1 MHRIRENKT
10 IKRITN
16 YYINSL
22 YGENSKINEDKEK
35 INFSQKKRQRENYNP
50 PENKKNILSQK
61 INILSKKFLTFE
73 KFQNKIRDQLLIHKA
88 KRNDF
93 LSKNI
98 NFPIFSPKS
107 SNKNIFLLEN
117 DFNTSIINNDLKK
130 MDKIK
135 NINNNKSKNYKNEN
149 FIYQTNK
156 KLNIKENKNIDNYI
170 NSSKQKLLVSVYSPK
185 NKNNENENDIFNISI
200 KDLNNFPIYRNGKK
214 GIKQIIISLISGIV
228 IIGFVYFT
236 SNDIQ
241 SSEIKNALNCFSL
254 SSWIKICCFIVIVIL
269 IFLIYYKNKEI
280 FTCNKIALEDFE
292 LLKKLLYDNYLGNK
306 EEYIGLFQNQ
316 FTKDCSKSRNIS
328 ESKYIKYILPIIYK
342 NITEFNEKV
351 YKIKHNNEIA
361 NNLIIEENDVII
373 SGQKMKLWKYNKLS
387 NI

>member
-1 MHRIRENKT
+1 MNRIRENKT

-50 PENKKNILSQK
+50 QENKKNILSQK

-73 KFQNKIRDQLLIHKA
+73 KFQNKIRDQLLINKT

-98 NFPIFSPKS
+98 NSPIFSPKS

-214 GIKQIIISLISGIV
+214 RIKQIIISLISGIV